1 MAGDLILRSDAIRY
15 LGVWLDATLNFK
27 LHITKKCK
35 AGVANFIRIRG
46 IRHLLTE
53 EAASSLLLSLCV
65 SHLDYCNAGLY
76 GLPDITHKQDA
87 ESGEHVCTLSTKK
100 NKMG

>member
-1 MAGDLILRSDAIRY
+1 MLAY
-15 LGVWLDATLNFK
+15 M
-27 LHITKKCK
+27 
-35 AGVANFIRIRG
+35 
-46 IRHLLTE
+46 
-53 EAASSLLLSLCV
+53 
-65 SHLDYCNAGLY
+65 